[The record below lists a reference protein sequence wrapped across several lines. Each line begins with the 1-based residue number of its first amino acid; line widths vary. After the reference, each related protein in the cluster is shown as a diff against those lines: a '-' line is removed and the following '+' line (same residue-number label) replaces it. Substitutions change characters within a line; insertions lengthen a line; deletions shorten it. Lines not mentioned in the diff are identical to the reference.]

1 MQVTVNVP
9 EELAEQARARGLAVA
24 AYVEEVLARES
35 LESAAKE
42 LHAVGEAIDRIKELR
57 KGNTLGGLKILT
69 VLVAQVLDT
78 EGSFSLT
85 KRSSIL

>member
-35 LESAAKE
+35 QQAAGKD
-42 LHAVGEAIDRIKELR
+42 LRAVGEAIDRIKKLR
-57 KGNTLGGLKILT
+57 KGNTLGGLRIKDLIN
-69 VLVAQVLDT
+69 
-78 EGSFSLT
+78 EGR
-85 KRSSIL
+85 KY

>member
-35 LESAAKE
+35 QQSAPKD
-42 LHAVGEAIDRIKELR
+42 LRAVGEAIDRIKELR
-57 KGNTLGGLKILT
+57 KGNTLSGLKIKDLIN
-69 VLVAQVLDT
+69 
-78 EGSFSLT
+78 EGR
-85 KRSSIL
+85 KY